1 MVTWGVTDPADESA
15 STVAGGVSDGDIP
28 AAIRAQLGQCT
39 ETTDRPIPRR
49 TDGSF
54 AGETARL
61 VLPGSETTVT
71 SLSFDAQYQLT
82 TASELPDGGFLVT
95 TTVRTAGGDTT
106 DPLTGRA
113 CRVFVRF
120 EGPASLRP
128 TDDGVVL
135 SLWDRKPVT
144 VGYREIARATPGR
157 ITVPDSPAG
166 IAAGV
171 SALSVAHH
179 TIAPS
184 RSHPGLRDH
193 PPLLTVGESLSVPDS
208 VQSDR
213 TETGIELRLPADLP
227 SVFVAAPLAYYLG
240 AEMSVAD
247 RNKPVLTTADGAVHH
262 EFDPLPAFQQD
273 VAALLRHVFYLDCLV
288 RRVDPNRANV
298 NLLADIDIDPATV
311 QELSPAGRL
320 DRYLDIPAG
329 RVAESLPDWHLST
342 YARPSAERVR
352 CLPFLLDK
360 LSLIYL
366 PDGTELD
373 RSDLLERTLSDAY
386 PTRGTRADRSSV
398 LAPNLQAGRI
408 HAWLAPGTPIDAHK
422 TIPAAYENRYRFR
435 DRDNDRLQVAVVL
448 NDREMG
454 DEHSAVAE
462 IYRERADSLPM
473 DVTVH
478 EQLPTDCLG
487 SVFEANNDFVHYIG
501 HCDEDGLRCPDGSFS
516 ACELTEVRT
525 PTFFLNAC
533 GSYDE
538 GLDFVRRGA
547 VAGAVTFTDVLD
559 KHAATVGT
567 AFARLLVHG
576 FSIDRALQ
584 LARRRIVMGKD
595 YAVVGDGTYAILPS
609 PGEPAVLWLADGDD
623 GYNLTYDVVS
633 PRRAGERYQLPFD
646 GGTEAIN
653 GRTREYTVTASELV
667 DVLEQRSLPVI
678 YGGEF
683 HWSEELADT
692 LRQ

>member
-1 MVTWGVTDPADESA
+1 MVPW
-15 STVAGGVSDGDIP
+15 GGVESTDRADSP
-28 AAIRAQLGQCT
+28 AAAGDCVPTAILSQLEQCQ
-39 ETTDRPIPRR
+39 EAIDRPIPRR
-49 TDGSF
+49 TDESF

-61 VLPGSETTVT
+61 LLPGSETTVT
-71 SLSFDAQYQLT
+71 SLSCDAQYHLT
-82 TASELPDGGFLVT
+82 TASELPDGEFLVT
-95 TTVRTAGGDTT
+95 TTMRTAGGDTT
-106 DPLTGRA
+106 DPLTGGA

-128 TDDGVVL
+128 TDEGVVL
-135 SLWDRKPVT
+135 SLWECKPLT
-144 VGYREIARATPGR
+144 VGYEELAHATPGR

-171 SALSVAHH
+171 SALSGAHH
-179 TIAPS
+179 TMAPS

-193 PPLLTVGESLSVPDS
+193 PPLLTVGESLSVPDG
-208 VQSDR
+208 VLSDR
-213 TETGIELRLPADLP
+213 PETGIELRLPADLP

-240 AEMSVAD
+240 ADLTVGD
-247 RNKPVLTTADGAVHH
+247 RTAPALTTTDDAVHY
-262 EFDPLPAFQQD
+262 EFEPLPAFQQG

-288 RRVDPNRANV
+288 RRVDPNRTGV
-298 NLLADIDIDPATV
+298 DLLADVGIDPAAV
-311 QELSPAGRL
+311 QERSPGGRL
-320 DRYLDIPAG
+320 ARYLDVPIDS
-329 RVAESLPDWHLST
+329 VAESLPDWHLST
-342 YARPSAERVR
+342 YAAPSVERVR

-386 PTRGTRADRSSV
+386 PTRGAGAGCDPV
-398 LAPNLQAGRI
+398 LAPNLQAGRV
-408 HAWLAPGTPIDAHK
+408 HAWLAPGRPIDAHK
-422 TIPAAYENRYRFR
+422 AIPAAFENRYRFR
-435 DRDNDRLQVAVVL
+435 DRDTDRLQVAVVL

-462 IYRERADSLPM
+462 IYRKRAEGLPM

-478 EQLPTDCLG
+478 EQLPTDRLG
-487 SVFEANNDFVHYIG
+487 AVFETTNDFVHYIG
-501 HCDEDGLRCPDGSFS
+501 HCDEEGLRCPDGHLAAS
-516 ACELTEVRT
+516 ELTEART

-538 GLDFVRRGA
+538 GLDLVERGA

-576 FSIDRALQ
+576 FSIDRALR

-609 PGEPAVLWLADGDD
+609 PGEPAVLWLSDRDG
-623 GYNLTYDVVS
+623 GYHLTCEVVS

-646 GGTEAIN
+646 GRTEAIN
-653 GRTREYTVTASELV
+653 GRTREYTVTTDELA
-667 DVLEQRSLPVI
+667 DVLTERSLPVI
-678 YGGEF
+678 YDGEF
-683 HWSEELADT
+683 HWSGELADS
-692 LRQ
+692 LER